1 MTIKIIQGDCR
12 DVLRTMPAESVHVC
26 VTSPPYWG
34 LRDYRV
40 PASIWG
46 GRDDCEH
53 EWGATVIERAT
64 NHTDERRWQHTR
76 NGRDEEQPTEKRVGW
91 LRSDIPQGQFCQHCG
106 AWSGAHGLEPSYELF
121 VANEVLIFRE
131 VRRVLRADGSL
142 WLNLG
147 DSYATGAGKVGDR
160 PGGGAQGDAWGGHRG
175 SRGGSAKQP
184 HTGNA
189 IGPMTQPNRMPQ
201 VGLKP
206 KDLCG
211 IPWRVAFA
219 LQADGWWL
227 RSEIIWCLSGGTR
240 VYARTQKGEM
250 PMTIKDMV
258 RLDPATVQLWNGER
272 WTQVLGWSETPR
284 PDLTYEIE
292 LRNGQRIGCTG
303 NHEWPTQRGNVRA
316 DQLRAVGGLFPADI
330 IQTCRLPEPTAP
342 RMPAALDDDMVGW
355 FVGIYIAEGS
365 RHDGTVS
372 IASHKREVARFQRL
386 HEIADAFDGY
396 FSMYELDGCAATAVL
411 NGPIINALIDSY
423 VSGRIAYDKHLSPR
437 CWKRSDAFLRAVL
450 DGYLAGDGHW
460 EEHNQRWRLGFCS
473 NDELAADLRTIAARL
488 GISVRLKRAIHNLG
502 GGEFPG
508 YKGEVRFTRSN
519 HHNNRDNGE
528 VVAVRESRARKF
540 WDIGVADEPHLF
552 ALASGVMTHNSK
564 PNPMPESVT
573 DRPTKS
579 HEQVF
584 LFTKSGESTFW
595 THRDLSGSR
604 VQPEPDYRW
613 VHKETGEESASPQDA
628 AKWRRINL
636 WRGHDYFFDQ
646 EAVRE
651 PPVYAKAGTTSGSER
666 ERNVGGRLDGYTT
679 LKVPGGIGCPS
690 PSGRNIRTVW
700 TIATEPFTG
709 SHFAVFPSSLAE
721 RCIKAGTSER
731 GCCPACG
738 APWVRVVVVDRDD
751 RVFMREQTVAQTSGA
766 SHRTINGVVPSF
778 RSPKSNTTGFRPS
791 CDCPPADPVPC
802 TVLDPFSGAGTTGL
816 VADRLGRDAILIELN
831 EAYADMAA
839 QRLRGDG
846 GMFASV
852 DLVHAD
858 EPMVPAITE

>member
-1 MTIKIIQGDCR
+1 
-12 DVLRTMPAESVHVC
+12 MPAESVHVC

-34 LRDYRV
+34 LRDYGTAIWEGGDPGCDHTATRRNH
-40 PASIWG
+40 ASDEKQATSAG
-46 GRDDCEH
+46 TSRDRIVGKDC
-53 EWGATVIERAT
+53 
-64 NHTDERRWQHTR
+64 R
-76 NGRDEEQPTEKRVGW
+76 N
-91 LRSDIPQGQFCQHCG
+91 CG
-106 AWSGAHGLEPSYELF
+106 AIRIDRQIGLDQTHEAY
-121 VANEVLIFRE
+121 VANIVAVFRE
-131 VRRVLRADGSL
+131 VRRVLRSDGSL

-450 DGYLAGDGHW
+450 DGYLSGDGHW

-700 TIATEPFTG
+700 TIATEPFAG
-709 SHFAVFPSSLAE
+709 GHFAVFPSALAE

-738 APWVRVVVVDRDD
+738 APWVRVVDRE
-751 RVFMREQTVAQTSGA
+751 RVAPAAPSGMREVCRWSDQQESAVGG
-766 SHRTINGVVPSF
+766 RVIV
-778 RSPKSNTTGFRPS
+778 RSSGFRPS
-791 CDCPPADPVPC
+791 CDCQPVDPVPC

-831 EAYADMAA
+831 EDYADMAA
-839 QRLRGDG
+839 RRLRGDG

-858 EPMVPAITE
+858 EPMVSAITE